1 MSQGNPGFCE
11 LKGVDV
17 VDMRAFVRSVLRETL
32 PSTLHTK
39 FTMTFKSVVKSNRL
53 AFENL
58 ILINYLFRLWN
69 FAFQIAHFL

>member
-1 MSQGNPGFCE
+1 MSPGNPGFCE
-11 LKGVDV
+11 LDV